1 MWSLVTENKTDV
13 REKKLERF
21 EVTFSRSHAHTHTHT
36 PLRSCRI
43 LQKSNE
49 KYLVKCRS
57 GVYNMRTANFSFNV
71 KNPIAA
77 KHDVS
82 FITFLC

>member
-21 EVTFSRSHAHTHTHT
+21 EVTHTHT